1 MKLSIDHSTIK
12 ALLLTSAK
20 GDIRYY
26 LNAICLDVTQGKA
39 TLVATQGHTL
49 LAVPIEGEDLI
60 DGEYIIDRTIFE
72 SVSPI
77 KAGKVEFP
85 IDLIVTHEPDKIE
98 GDRTIK
104 GHVTI
109 TLSGLT
115 SATSKLVDAKYPDWR
130 RVIPRNQSREPAQYK
145 PEYISIFGKIA
156 SLLSGK
162 KDNYPTIHHNGQS
175 GSLVSNLGQGA
186 IGVIMPL
193 RQDDDFPYLPDWTY
207 HPQKK
212 AA

>member
-1 MKLSIDHSTIK
+1 MKLSIDHSIIK

-26 LNAICLDVTQGKA
+26 LNAICLDVSQGKA

-60 DGEYIIDRTIFE
+60 DGEYIIDRSVFE
-72 SVSPI
+72 SVNPK
-77 KAGKVEFP
+77 KAGKIEFP
-85 IDLIVTHEPDKIE
+85 LELLVTREQDRIE

-104 GHVTI
+104 GEITI
-109 TLSGLT
+109 TLTGVT
-115 SATSKLVDAKYPDWR
+115 SATSRLVDAKYPDWR
-130 RVIPRNQSREPAQYK
+130 RVIPRNQSKVPAQYK
-145 PEYISIFGKIA
+145 PEYVSIFGKIA

-193 RQDDDFPYLPDWTY
+193 RQDDDFPYLADWTL